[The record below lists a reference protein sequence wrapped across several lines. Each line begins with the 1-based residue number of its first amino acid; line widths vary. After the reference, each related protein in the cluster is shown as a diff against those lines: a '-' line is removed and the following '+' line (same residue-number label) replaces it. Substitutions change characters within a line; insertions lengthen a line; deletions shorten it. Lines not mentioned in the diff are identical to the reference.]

1 MLTLW
6 NLTKLDFEEPYKT
19 LTSVKTQ
26 QNPTSQKR
34 GTQVEKIKITYE
46 DYENIK
52 PIVEAIKELSAGRV
66 KIKRLKRD
74 LESGQK
80 YDRIYINIT

>member
-1 MLTLW
+1 M
-6 NLTKLDFEEPYKT
+6 
-19 LTSVKTQ
+19 
-26 QNPTSQKR
+26 
-34 GTQVEKIKITYE
+34 EKIKITYE
-46 DYENIK
+46 NYENIK

-80 YDRIYINIT
+80 YDRIYIYIT